1 MQARIHHLCD
11 NADEQP
17 RFLHISWLFAQDYCE
32 YQLYL
37 DQVKGVEVDDTPAMV
52 EGSAEHQRLEDEF
65 LAKAEAEYT
74 FEEAV
79 EESQKTPISSREL
92 YVEDRSLGI
101 RGYIDELVL
110 NPDGFTVIDDK
121 PVGKTGKVYPSSK
134 HQVYGYC
141 MALKHMLRPD
151 EQRPITAAVRARG
164 SDRIVWSEAFD
175 TKAEKKVQRLIKR
188 VHGLIDGDI
197 RSSPLPKRTSVGR
210 AGSSMSAKNGWSP
223 KGGICHVREH
233 KRVGVDGRKEC
244 RQ

>member
-1 MQARIHHLCD
+1 MQARIHHPRD
-11 NADEQP
+11 NADGQP
-17 RFLHISWLFAQDYCE
+17 RFLHISWLYAQDYCE

-101 RGYIDELVL
+101 RGYIDELIL

-121 PVGKTGKVYPSSK
+121 PVGRTGKVYPSSK

-141 MALKHMLRPD
+141 MALKHMLGPD

-197 RSSPLPKRTSVGR
+197 PFK
-210 AGSSMSAKNGWSP
+210 SATQAYKCRP
-223 KGGICHVREH
+223 CRFFDVCD
-233 KRVGVDGRKEC
+233 KRVEP
-244 RQ
+244 

>member
-1 MQARIHHLCD
+1 MQARIYHPRYD
-11 NADEQP
+11 ADGQP
-17 RFLHISWLFAQDYCE
+17 RFLHISWLYAQDYCE

-101 RGYIDELVL
+101 RGYIDELIL

-141 MALKHMLRPD
+141 IVLRIMLGPD
-151 EQRPITAAVRARG
+151 DQRPITAAVRARG

-175 TKAEKKVQRLIKR
+175 TKAEKKIQRLIKR
-188 VHGLIDGDI
+188 VHGLIDWDI
-197 RSSPLPKRTSVGR
+197 PFK
-210 AGSSMSAKNGWSP
+210 SATKAYKCRP
-223 KGGICHVREH
+223 CRFFDVCE
-233 KRVGVDGRKEC
+233 KRVEP
-244 RQ
+244 

>member
-1 MQARIHHLCD
+1 MQARIHHPRD
-11 NADEQP
+11 DADKQP
-17 RFLHISWLFAQDYCE
+17 RFLHISWLYAQDYCE

-101 RGYIDELVL
+101 RGYIDELIL

-121 PVGKTGKVYPSSK
+121 PVGRTGKVYPSSK

-141 MALKHMLRPD
+141 IALKSMLGPE

-164 SDRIVWSEAFD
+164 SEQIVWSEAFD
-175 TKAEKKVQRLIKR
+175 TKAERKVRRLIKR
-188 VHGLIDGDI
+188 VHGLLDGD
-197 RSSPLPKRTSVGR
+197 LPFK
-210 AGSSMSAKNGWSP
+210 SATQAYKCRP
-223 KGGICHVREH
+223 CRFFDVCD
-233 KRVGVDGRKEC
+233 KRVETR
-244 RQ
+244 R

>member
-1 MQARIHHLCD
+1 MEAKIYHPR
-11 NADEQP
+11 NKNEEQP
-17 RFLHISWLFAQDYCE
+17 RFLHISWLYAQDYCE

-37 DQVKGVEVDDTPAMV
+37 DQVRGVAVDDTPAMV

-65 LAKAEAEYT
+65 LAKAETEYT
-74 FEEAV
+74 FEEAI
-79 EESQKTPISSREL
+79 EESKRIPISSREL

-121 PVGKTGKVYPSSK
+121 PVGRTSKVYPSSK

-141 MALKHMLRPD
+141 MALKSMLGPD
-151 EQRPITAAVRARG
+151 ERRPITAAVRARG

-175 TKAEKKVQRLIKR
+175 TKAERKVQRLIKR

-197 RSSPLPKRTSVGR
+197 EFK
-210 AGSSMSAKNGWSP
+210 SATQAYKCRPCRFFNV
-223 KGGICHVREH
+223 CD
-233 KRVGVDGRKEC
+233 KRVGSTSQK
-244 RQ
+244 

>member
-1 MQARIHHLCD
+1 MQARIHHPRD
-11 NADEQP
+11 DADGQP
-17 RFLHISWLFAQDYCE
+17 RFLHISWLYAQDYCE

-37 DQVKGVEVDDTPAMV
+37 DQVKRVEVDDTPAMV

-74 FEEAV
+74 FGEAV
-79 EESQKTPISSREL
+79 EESRKTPISSREL

-121 PVGKTGKVYPSSK
+121 PVGRTGKDYPSSK

-141 MALKHMLRPD
+141 MALKHMLGPD

-164 SDRIVWSEAFD
+164 SERIVWSEAFD

-188 VHGLIDGDI
+188 VHGLIYGDI
-197 RSSPLPKRTSVGR
+197 PFQ
-210 AGSSMSAKNGWSP
+210 SATQAY
-223 KGGICHVREH
+223 ICRLCRFFGVCD
-233 KRVGVDGRKEC
+233 KRVSL
-244 RQ
+244 

>member
-1 MQARIHHLCD
+1 MQARIHQPRD
-11 NADEQP
+11 DADREP
-17 RFLHISWLFAQDYCE
+17 RFLHISWLYAQDYCE

-37 DQVKGVEVDDTPAMV
+37 DQVKGIEVNDTLAMV
-52 EGSAEHQRLEDEF
+52 EGSAERQQLEDEF

-74 FEEAV
+74 FEEAL
-79 EESQKTPISSREL
+79 EESKRTSISSREL

-121 PVGKTGKVYPSSK
+121 PVGRTGKVYPSSK

-141 MALKHMLRPD
+141 IALRSMLGTD

-175 TKAEKKVQRLIKR
+175 TKAEKKIQRLIKR

-197 RSSPLPKRTSVGR
+197 SFK
-210 AGSSMSAKNGWSP
+210 SATQAYKCRP
-223 KGGICHVREH
+223 CRFFDVCD
-233 KRVGVDGRKEC
+233 KRVEP
-244 RQ
+244 

>member
-1 MQARIHHLCD
+1 MQARIHHPRD
-11 NADEQP
+11 DADGQP
-17 RFLHISWLFAQDYCE
+17 RFLHISWLYAQDYCE

-37 DQVKGVEVDDTPAMV
+37 DQVRGVEVDDTPAMV

-65 LAKAEAEYT
+65 VAKAEAEYT
-74 FEEAV
+74 FEEAI

-101 RGYIDELVL
+101 RGYIDELIL

-121 PVGKTGKVYPSSK
+121 PVGRTGKVYPSSK

-141 MALKHMLRPD
+141 MALKHMLGPD
-151 EQRPITAAVRARG
+151 EQRPIAAAVRARG

-188 VHGLIDGDI
+188 VHGLIDGDM
-197 RSSPLPKRTSVGR
+197 PFK
-210 AGSSMSAKNGWSP
+210 SATQAYKCRP
-223 KGGICHVREH
+223 CRFFDVCD
-233 KRVGVDGRKEC
+233 KRVGP
-244 RQ
+244 

>member
-1 MQARIHHLCD
+1 MQARIHHLRND
-11 NADEQP
+11 SSEQP
-17 RFLHISWLFAQDYCE
+17 RFLHISWLYAQDYCE

-37 DQVKGVEVDDTPAMV
+37 DQVKGIEVDDTPAMV

-79 EESQKTPISSREL
+79 EESRQTPISSREL

-101 RGYIDELVL
+101 RGYIDELTL

-141 MALKHMLRPD
+141 MALKHMLGPD

-164 SDRIVWSEAFD
+164 SARIVWSEAFD

-188 VHGLIDGDI
+188 VHGLIDGEIPFKSATQAYKCRPCRFFDVCD
-197 RSSPLPKRTSVGR
+197 KRIQPHSR
-210 AGSSMSAKNGWSP
+210 GS
-223 KGGICHVREH
+223 
-233 KRVGVDGRKEC
+233 
-244 RQ
+244 

>member
-1 MQARIHHLCD
+1 MQARIHHPRD
-11 NADEQP
+11 DADGQP
-17 RFLHISWLFAQDYCE
+17 RFLHISWLYAQDYCE

-37 DQVKGVEVDDTPAMV
+37 DQVKGVAVDDTPAMV

-65 LAKAEAEYT
+65 LAKAETEYT

-79 EESQKTPISSREL
+79 DESKRTPISSREL

-110 NPDGFTVIDDK
+110 NAEGFTVIDDK
-121 PVGKTGKVYPSSK
+121 PGGRTGKVYPSSK

-141 MALKHMLRPD
+141 MALKHMLGPD

-188 VHGLIDGDI
+188 VHGLIGGDI
-197 RSSPLPKRTSVGR
+197 PFK
-210 AGSSMSAKNGWSP
+210 SATQAYKCRP
-223 KGGICHVREH
+223 CRFFDVCD
-233 KRVGVDGRKEC
+233 KRVGP
-244 RQ
+244 

>member
-1 MQARIHHLCD
+1 MQARIHHPRD
-11 NADEQP
+11 DADGQP
-17 RFLHISWLFAQDYCE
+17 RFLHISWLYAQDYCE

-37 DQVKGVEVDDTPAMV
+37 DQVKGIEVDDTPAMV

-79 EESQKTPISSREL
+79 EQSKRTPISSREL

-121 PVGKTGKVYPSSK
+121 PVGKTGKVYSSSK

-141 MALKHMLRPD
+141 IALKSMLGPD

-164 SDRIVWSEAFD
+164 SDRIVWSEDFD
-175 TKAEKKVQRLIKR
+175 TKAENKVRRLIKR

-197 RSSPLPKRTSVGR
+197 PFKSATQAYKRRPCRFFDV
-210 AGSSMSAKNGWSP
+210 
-223 KGGICHVREH
+223 CE
-233 KRVGVDGRKEC
+233 KRVEP
-244 RQ
+244 

>member
-1 MQARIHHLCD
+1 MQARIHHLRND
-11 NADEQP
+11 SSEQP
-17 RFLHISWLFAQDYCE
+17 RFLHISWLYAQDYCE

-79 EESQKTPISSREL
+79 EESRQTPISSREL

-101 RGYIDELVL
+101 RGYIDELIL

-121 PVGKTGKVYPSSK
+121 PVGRTSKVYPSSK

-141 MALKHMLRPD
+141 MALKHMLGPD
-151 EQRPITAAVRARG
+151 EHRPITAAVRARG
-164 SDRIVWSEAFD
+164 SDRIVWSEPFD
-175 TKAEKKVQRLIKR
+175 TKVEKKVQRLIKR

-197 RSSPLPKRTSVGR
+197 PFK
-210 AGSSMSAKNGWSP
+210 SATQAYKCRP
-223 KGGICHVREH
+223 CRFFDVCD
-233 KRVGVDGRKEC
+233 KRVGSTNH
-244 RQ
+244 